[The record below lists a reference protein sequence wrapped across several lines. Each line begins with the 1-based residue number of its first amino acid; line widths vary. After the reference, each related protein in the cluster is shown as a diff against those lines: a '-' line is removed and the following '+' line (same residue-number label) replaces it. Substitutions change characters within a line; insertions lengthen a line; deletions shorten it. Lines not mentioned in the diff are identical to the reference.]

1 MGARERFG
9 DQRDGVVL
17 RSVLPQVGEREAE
30 SRREH
35 SGEIEV
41 VDRAELDEELA
52 QSLARGGLL
61 QQGLVQPARADELAL
76 DQEFTESRDAAA
88 GYVFDRIDGRN
99 GRL

>member
-1 MGARERFG
+1 MGARERFR
-9 DQRDGVVL
+9 DQRYGVVL
-17 RSVLPQVGEREAE
+17 WRVLPQIGDGEVE

-35 SGEIEV
+35 SSEIEV

-76 DQEFTESRDAAA
+76 DQEFTESRDVAA
-88 GYVFDRIDGRN
+88 GYVCDGRD